1 MELQP
6 DVALVLLPG
15 MDGTGRLFGRFLRAL
30 PPAYSPI
37 VVGYPADKV
46 ITNDALVEHVQRFL
60 PVDKPFALIAESFS
74 GPIAL
79 RVATRAHPDLRA
91 LVLVSSFIRSPAGPM
106 GSALSVI
113 APLLFAL
120 PLPNW
125 VIRRWLVGQDASAD
139 LVREIGDSVRSVRPA
154 VLAAR
159 LRQLLSENVSEEA
172 ARCRVPLLY
181 IGGTRDR
188 LISRKSEAALRA
200 LRPELKTL
208 FIEAPHLVLQA
219 RPNEAAR
226 CILEFLGHVA
236 QRSVGT

>member
-79 RVATRAHPDLRA
+79 RVATRLI
-91 LVLVSSFIRSPAGPM
+91 LICGLWCWSQVSSAAQRDRWARRSP
-106 GSALSVI
+106 
-113 APLLFAL
+113 
-120 PLPNW
+120 
-125 VIRRWLVGQDASAD
+125 
-139 LVREIGDSVRSVRPA
+139 
-154 VLAAR
+154 
-159 LRQLLSENVSEEA
+159 
-172 ARCRVPLLY
+172 
-181 IGGTRDR
+181 
-188 LISRKSEAALRA
+188 
-200 LRPELKTL
+200 
-208 FIEAPHLVLQA
+208 
-219 RPNEAAR
+219 
-226 CILEFLGHVA
+226 
-236 QRSVGT
+236 

>member
-37 VVGYPADKV
+37 VVSYPTDSF
-46 ITNDALVEHVQRFL
+46 ITNDALVEHVQRLL
-60 PVDKPFALIAESFS
+60 PLNRPFALIAESFS
-74 GPIAL
+74 GSTAL
-79 RVATRAHPDLRA
+79 RVATRARADLRA
-91 LVLVSSFIRSPAGPM
+91 VVLVSSFIRNPAGPM

-113 APLLFAL
+113 ARLLFAL
-120 PLPNW
+120 PLPDW
-125 VIRRWLVGQDASAD
+125 VIRRWFVGQEASAD
-139 LVREIGDSVRSVRPA
+139 LVREVRDSVRSVRPA
-154 VLAAR
+154 VLAGR
-159 LRQLLSENVSEEA
+159 LRQLLSENVSDEA

-188 LISRKSEAALRA
+188 LITRKSEAALRA
-200 LRPELKTL
+200 IRPDLKAS

-226 CILEFLGHVA
+226 CILVFLGHA
-236 QRSVGT
+236 AERSVGT

>member
-1 MELQP
+1 
-6 DVALVLLPG
+6 
-15 MDGTGRLFGRFLRAL
+15 
-30 PPAYSPI
+30 
-37 VVGYPADKV
+37 
-46 ITNDALVEHVQRFL
+46 
-60 PVDKPFALIAESFS
+60 
-74 GPIAL
+74 
-79 RVATRAHPDLRA
+79 
-91 LVLVSSFIRSPAGPM
+91 M

-188 LISRKSEAALRA
+188 LITRKSEAALRA
-200 LRPELKTL
+200 LRPDLKTS

-219 RPNEAAR
+219 RPNEAVQR
-226 CILEFLGHVA
+226 ILEFLGHAA